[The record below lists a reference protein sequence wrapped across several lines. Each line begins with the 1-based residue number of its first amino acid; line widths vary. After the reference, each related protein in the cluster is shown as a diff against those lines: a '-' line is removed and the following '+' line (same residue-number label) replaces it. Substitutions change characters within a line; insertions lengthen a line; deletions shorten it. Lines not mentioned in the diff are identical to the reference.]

1 MLTKSSGHERHHQLA
16 GDSTL
21 DETAGAAVM
30 VARHVEVV
38 AHVVLHAAVDTMTS
52 GTAIATTTA
61 TVIDVIAATLAL
73 VRPTTVTATRKIV
86 TAKTSAHAVMLRLAM
101 LIVAA
106 SPRTMSR
113 ANART
118 ASLAKVCW
126 EYNIPFLC
134 LSH

>member
-1 MLTKSSGHERHHQLA
+1 MLTESSGHERRHQLA

-38 AHVVLHAAVDTMTS
+38 AHVVLHAAADTMTS

-61 TVIDVIAATLAL
+61 TVIDVIAATLGLA
-73 VRPTTVTATRKIV
+73 RPTTVTATRKIV
-86 TAKTSAHAVMLRLAM
+86 SAKTSAHAVMLRLVM
-101 LIVAA
+101 LIVAV
-106 SPRTMSR
+106 SQKMMRR
-113 ANART
+113 VNART

-126 EYNIPFLC
+126 ECNILV
-134 LSH
+134 LYLIY